1 MPSLFPFPSGAA
13 PPVGRGGASFTA
25 FPPLRSHIVDLHS
38 FLTDALDLVL
48 DWDLPDDVCPLAVT
62 TQASHM
68 AGLQSDEVGGT
79 AAH

>member
-1 MPSLFPFPSGAA
+1 M
-13 PPVGRGGASFTA
+13 
-25 FPPLRSHIVDLHS
+25 DLHS